1 MTALTE
7 HMLIRAARAIDA
19 YNDAQDYVQA
29 ADQSVGTPDSAAKA
43 CWDAA
48 SLARQVAQ
56 MFETLADS
64 TTFQARRYE
73 KADREEKA
81 TGREYRGGSGE
92 AA

>member
-1 MTALTE
+1 MTAHTE
-7 HMLIRAARAIDA
+7 AMLIRSARAIDA
-19 YNDAQDYVQA
+19 FNDAQDYVQA
-29 ADQSVGTPDSAAKA
+29 ADESHGTPEAAAKA

-48 SLARQVAQ
+48 SLIRNVAQ

-73 KADREEKA
+73 KAHREEQR
-81 TGREYRGGSGE
+81 TGVEHRGGS